1 LGTRREHLRAP
12 GSNGKNSDLA
22 VRREVNVKI
31 YSFQFREQLS
41 PAVCVPDA
49 GQVFG
54 NPEMNKLDIHH
65 LFGVYSQVGDANQ
78 ITQGLTCYFG
88 KSL

>member
-1 LGTRREHLRAP
+1 M
-12 GSNGKNSDLA
+12 
-22 VRREVNVKI
+22 
-31 YSFQFREQLS
+31 
-41 PAVCVPDA
+41 CVPDA

-54 NPEMNKLDIHH
+54 NPEMNELDVHH
-65 LFGVYSQVGDANQ
+65 RFGVYNQVGDSNQ